1 MLITISR
8 QYLAGAPAVARR
20 IADGLGWTVVDD
32 DFIGAIAEK
41 SGLSEDDVASL
52 EENVPTFL
60 ERFAQS
66 SALSFPEFLVST
78 PFAIEEPDS
87 VKLAHVTRELIEELG
102 HRHRIVMVGRAA
114 AAVLARER
122 DVLHVRL
129 VASRDHRIGLAMHEH
144 GMGEAEASAVLDER
158 DLARARYHKEN
169 YGRDWNDPVHYHM
182 VLNTELLG
190 TDGAADLVIARAQDL
205 GWEASDSS
213 GARDAGSAD

>member
-8 QYLAGAPAVARR
+8 QYLAGAADVARHV
-20 IADGLGWTVVDD
+20 AEGLGWTVVDD
-32 DFIGAIAEK
+32 DFVGAIAEK
-41 SGLSEDDVASL
+41 SGLSRGDVESL
-52 EENVPTFL
+52 EESVPTFL

-78 PFAIEEPDS
+78 PSAIEEPDA
-87 VKLAHVTRELIEELG
+87 VKLAHITKEWIEELG
-102 HRHRIVMVGRAA
+102 HRDRIVLVGRAA

-144 GMGEAEASAVLDER
+144 GMGEAEAAAFLDER
-158 DLARARYHKEN
+158 DRARARYHKEN

-190 TDGAADLVIARAQDL
+190 TDGAADLVIARARAV
-205 GWEASDSS
+205 GW
-213 GARDAGSAD
+213 DAAGD

>member
-8 QYLAGAPAVARR
+8 QYLAGAPAVADRV
-20 IADGLGWTVVDD
+20 AEALGWTVVDD
-32 DFIGAIAEK
+32 EFVGAIAEK
-41 SGLSEDDVASL
+41 SGLSKEDVESL
-52 EENVPTFL
+52 EERVPTFL

-87 VKLAHVTRELIEELG
+87 VKLAHVTKELVEELAR
-102 HRHRIVMVGRAA
+102 RHRIVMIGRAA
-114 AAVLARER
+114 AAILARER

-144 GMGEAEASAVLDER
+144 GMGEAEAAAFLDER

-190 TDGAADLVIARAQDL
+190 TDGAADLVIARARAL
-205 GWEASDSS
+205 GWDATKASGSS
-213 GARDAGSAD
+213 DGDGPA